1 MAQRARKFMKANWF
15 SLGLLAALAAGWA
28 WPRLGSA
35 VNPANRTEFWAIVA
49 IFFFSGLIL
58 PSREALHGLL
68 KWRVH
73 LAIEGWLFVLWPA
86 AVWLALWPL
95 RDRMPPGLVAG
106 FYLLAVLPTTISSCV
121 VFTQLAGGSVAVA
134 LFNAAAANMAGIV
147 LTPALLFWL
156 MGDLMPDGGEGI
168 DSVGIMLKLG
178 RQVVAPFAAGQA
190 VHLLSGGRTAA
201 WRKPVTTV
209 NSLLILLIV
218 WLAFCQTFAE
228 PGRLGEGG
236 LADPWIL
243 WPLAALLPL
252 HLAMAAAV
260 AGAARLLRFERRDRI
275 AMLFTASQKTLSL
288 GLPMASV
295 TLGGRPELIGLAIL
309 PVVVYHPIQLLA
321 AGVLKDWI
329 RRREGAARGS

>member
-95 RDRMPPGLVAG
+95 RDRMPPGLVAR
-106 FYLLAVLPTTISSCV
+106 FYLLAVQPTTISS
-121 VFTQLAGGSVAVA
+121 
-134 LFNAAAANMAGIV
+134 GIV
-147 LTPALLFWL
+147 LTPALLFWM